1 MNQELINRAKN
12 AYTQWPLDITIIRE
26 LVEECEYLADEA
38 ESYEDRYRVSQMS
51 CVRLDLK
58 ISLMRRA
65 MRHAIETGLSDDL
78 QRRLQNAI
86 DL

>member
-1 MNQELINRAKN
+1 MNEELINRAKR

-38 ESYEDRYRVSQMS
+38 ESYGKKYRVSQMS

-65 MRHAIETGLSDDL
+65 MRQAIETGLSNDL
-78 QRRLQNAI
+78 ERRLQNAI
-86 DL
+86 GL